1 VSDRD
6 NPGDFKPGN
15 PHRFQPGRS
24 GNPGGRA
31 KGIERIARDAARDR
45 TYIAKDGKEY
55 SGAAA
60 MIHVLIDVATDP
72 KARPRDRTGAAVAVL
87 DRGWGKPKQEV
98 EVNQEVTLN
107 LAESLAR
114 IAQLE
119 HREMRDVTPQ
129 ALSKLD
135 SDPVMKTVIDQV
147 VREDDDEDEPGQG

>member
-1 VSDRD
+1 MPKTPTDI
-6 NPGDFKPGN
+6 
-15 PHRFQPGRS
+15 RS
-24 GNPGGRA
+24 LARKHTDLA
-31 KGIERIARDAARDR
+31 IRTLVGIAAQKTAPPAARV
-45 TYIAKDGKEY
+45 
-55 SGAAA
+55 AAA
-60 MIHVLIDVATDP
+60 QALM
-72 KARPRDRTGAAVAVL
+72 